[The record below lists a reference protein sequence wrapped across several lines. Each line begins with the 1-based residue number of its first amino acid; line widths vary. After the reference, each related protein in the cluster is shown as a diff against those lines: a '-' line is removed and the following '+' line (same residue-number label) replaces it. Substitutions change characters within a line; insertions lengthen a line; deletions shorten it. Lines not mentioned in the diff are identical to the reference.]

1 MSRLI
6 LLHQVR
12 LVRTNIRSR
21 VQDSLIDVADTVPL
35 PLLALLHRR
44 LGDDDMADV
53 VAELICLRQP
63 AMDAVDMG
71 VAISRITGE
80 LPSVVDIEHIQTVL
94 SNVLKERRDWRGLSY
109 WWDLAGHHGH
119 TDIYIDERI
128 DIVDAGRFWLIGFRA
143 RSRW

>member
-71 VAISRITGE
+71 VTIGRITGE

-94 SNVLKERRDWRGLSY
+94 SNFLQDRRDWHGL
-109 WWDLAGHHGH
+109 ATGG
-119 TDIYIDERI
+119 T
-128 DIVDAGRFWLIGFRA
+128 
-143 RSRW
+143 